1 MIGCRTFLG
10 TTTEETVTRQI
21 SLLWEILGNSE
32 QLHRDEYL
40 VAVYENPG
48 VPRRR
53 NEIWF
58 ISHDA

>member
-1 MIGCRTFLG
+1 MS
-10 TTTEETVTRQI
+10 RQI
-21 SLLWEILGNSE
+21 SLLWEIVGVGDDLRTSSFM
-32 QLHRDEYL
+32 

-58 ISHDA
+58 IRRDL